1 MTEIYTLMKTFQ
13 TIYLELNTNSTV
25 AEVIEC
31 VKLLSII
38 ENTLLEKF
46 NTVVIDSQ
54 PLFRIIKKQNK
65 KGLKY
70 LTQIIKKYRKL
81 VKFLEKNKLPCTMD
95 ESLIVWVN
103 IIPQKKGFYIQGK
116 ITGAVFLPCNRCL
129 EQARVVIDNSFR
141 LFEEFEPVDP
151 EYVQKPL
158 LRFAE
163 GRWELDLQHLF
174 WEQFVLALP
183 DKYLCSENCKGLCPY
198 CGQNLNEK
206 SCSCEQN
213 AGDPRLAVLK
223 QFKIKGKS

>member
-1 MTEIYTLMKTFQ
+1 MQKKWLSLSDIPAEGREFSFQ
-13 TIYLELNTNSTV
+13 DDQAWE
-25 AEVIEC
+25 
-31 VKLLSII
+31 
-38 ENTLLEKF
+38 
-46 NTVVIDSQ
+46 
-54 PLFRIIKKQNK
+54 
-65 KGLKY
+65 
-70 LTQIIKKYRKL
+70 
-81 VKFLEKNKLPCTMD
+81 FLWEKNKLPCTMD
-95 ESLIVWVN
+95 ESLTVWVN

-129 EQARVVIDNSFR
+129 EQARVVIDNSFG
-141 LFEEFEPVDP
+141 LFEEFEPADP
-151 EYVQKPL
+151 DYIQKSL

-183 DKYLCSENCKGLCPY
+183 DKYLCSENCKGLCPH